1 MHGQRQGCGEGWRI
15 LCADPPPPCL
25 IEHWWTAMPFGLL
38 FFWCVLMP
46 ITADWSGGPLLPRP
60 QPQGGKAGFEPGI
73 LMQEKALPKRG
84 RESVAST
91 PPLPA

>member
-1 MHGQRQGCGEGWRI
+1 
-15 LCADPPPPCL
+15 
-25 IEHWWTAMPFGLL
+25 MPFGLL

-73 LMQEKALPKRG
+73 HARK
-84 RESVAST
+84 S
-91 PPLPA
+91 PAETGP